1 MNMSSHTH
9 ALTIIDSAGIG
20 DLQRRALIVGAIGAV
35 VGGLGIILH
44 PGDFMPSWLI
54 GFLFFTGLSLGC
66 LGLLMLQH
74 MTGGQWGLVG
84 RRIFEAGARLLPL
97 AALFFIPIVI
107 FAPTLFL
114 WARPEAV
121 QADPIL
127 QFKAPYLNVPFFAIR
142 GAIYFVVW
150 LALAY
155 FLNKWSAD
163 QDAGVVA
170 QTEADTRRFRVI
182 SAPGLILYIILMS
195 LAAVDWMMSLDP
207 HWYSTIYGLI
217 AVVGQGLSA
226 LAFAVAV
233 LAILVAREPMN
244 QVLKARHFHDYGKL
258 MLAFVMLWAYFSFS
272 QFLIIWAGN
281 LPEEIPYYL
290 ERLRNGWQY
299 LSLALVFGHFIL
311 PFCLLL
317 SQDLKKRPKLLARIA
332 WFIVAIR
339 LYDLIWLV
347 APTFHHE
354 EGAFPISLANVGI
367 PVALG
372 GLWVYL
378 FAGQLQKRAL
388 LPVKDP
394 YFTDMLLHGNQ
405 GGH

>member
-1 MNMSSHTH
+1 MQTH
-9 ALTIIDSAGIG
+9 ALTTIDTAGIG
-20 DLQRRALIVGAIGAV
+20 RLQQRGLIVGAIGAV
-35 VGGLGIILH
+35 IGGLGVVLH
-44 PGDFMPSWLI
+44 PDQFMPSWLI
-54 GFLFFTGLSLGC
+54 GFLFFTGMSLGC
-66 LGLLMLQH
+66 LALLMLQH

-84 RRIFEAGARLLPL
+84 RRVFEAGSRLLPL
-97 AALFFIPIVI
+97 ALLFFIPIVI
-107 FAPTLFL
+107 FAPKLYL

-121 QADPIL
+121 QADAIL
-127 QFKAPYLNVPFFAIR
+127 QFKAPYLNVRFFAVR
-142 GAIYFVVW
+142 GVIYFLVW
-150 LALAY
+150 IGMAY
-155 FLNKWSAD
+155 LLNKWSD
-163 QDAGVVA
+163 QQDAGEVA
-170 QTEADTRRFRVI
+170 VTEADTRRFRVV
-182 SAPGLILYIILMS
+182 SAPGLIFYIILMS

-217 AVVGQGLSA
+217 AVVGQGLAVLS
-226 LAFAVAV
+226 FTVAV
-233 LAILVAREPMN
+233 LAILVAREPMIS
-244 QVLKARHFHDYGKL
+244 VLKARHFHDLGKL

-290 ERLRNGWQY
+290 ERLRGGWQY

-317 SQDLKKRPKLLARIA
+317 SQDLKKRPKLLARVA

-347 APTFHHE
+347 APTFNH
-354 EGAFPISLANVGI
+354 GGSWPISLANIGV
-367 PVALG
+367 PLALG

-378 FAGQLQKRAL
+378 FAAQLAKRPL
-388 LPVKDP
+388 LPVNDP
-394 YFTDMLLHGNQ
+394 YFKHMLLHGNQ

>member
-1 MNMSSHTH
+1 MQTH
-9 ALTIIDSAGIG
+9 ALTTIDTAGIAE
-20 DLQRRALIVGAIGAV
+20 LRRRGLIVGAAGAV
-35 VGGLGIILH
+35 AGVLGIVLH
-44 PGDFMPSWLI
+44 PDQFLPSWLI
-54 GFLFFTGLSLGC
+54 GFLFFTSMSLGC

-84 RRIFEAGARLLPL
+84 RRVFEAGSRLLPL

-107 FAPTLFL
+107 FAPKLYL
-114 WARPEAV
+114 WARLDAV

-127 QFKAPYLNVPFFAIR
+127 LFKAPYLNVPFFAIR

-150 LALAY
+150 LGMVY
-155 FLNKWSAD
+155 FLNKWSAQ
-163 QDAGVVA
+163 QDAGEVGT
-170 QTEADTRRFRVI
+170 TEADTRRFRVI
-182 SAPGLILYIILMS
+182 SAPGLLLYIILMS

-217 AVVGQGLSA
+217 TVVGQGLAA
-226 LAFAVAV
+226 LAFTVGV
-233 LAILVAREPMN
+233 LAIVVAREPMIS
-244 QVLKARHFHDYGKL
+244 VLKARHFHDYGKL

-290 ERLRNGWQY
+290 ERLQGGWQY
-299 LSLALVFGHFIL
+299 LSLLLVFGHFIL

-317 SQDLKKRPKLLARIA
+317 SQDLKKRPKLLARVA

-354 EGAFPISLANVGI
+354 GGLPIGLANIGV
-367 PVALG
+367 PLALG

-378 FAGQLQKRAL
+378 FAGQLQKRPL
-388 LPVKDP
+388 VPVNDP
-394 YFTDMLLHGNQ
+394 YFKDMLLHGNQ

>member
-1 MNMSSHTH
+1 MTMPTT
-9 ALTIIDSAGIG
+9 LTTMDTAGIAR
-20 DLQRRALIVGAIGAV
+20 LQQRALIVGAIGAV
-35 VGGLGIILH
+35 LGGLGIVLH
-44 PGDFMPSWLI
+44 PEQFMPSWLI

-66 LGLLMLQH
+66 LALLMLQH

-84 RRIFEAGARLLPL
+84 RRVFEAGSRLLPL
-97 AALFFIPIVI
+97 AALFFIPIVV
-107 FAPTLFL
+107 FAPNLYL

-121 QADPIL
+121 QADAIL
-127 QFKAPYLNVPFFAIR
+127 RFKAPYLNWTFFTIR
-142 GAIYFVVW
+142 GVIYFLVW
-150 LALAY
+150 IGMAY
-155 FLNKWSAD
+155 LLNKWSD
-163 QDAGVVA
+163 QQDAGEVA
-170 QTEADTRRFRVI
+170 QTEADTRRFRVV

-195 LAAVDWMMSLDP
+195 LASVDWMMSLDP

-226 LAFAVAV
+226 LAFTVAV
-233 LAILVAREPMN
+233 LAIVAAREPMN
-244 QVLKARHFHDYGKL
+244 AVLKARHFHDLGKL

-290 ERLRNGWQY
+290 ERLRGGWQY

-317 SQDLKKRPKLLARIA
+317 SQDLKKRPQLLARIA

-347 APTFHHE
+347 APTFNH
-354 EGAFPISLANVGI
+354 GGGFPISLANIGV
-367 PVALG
+367 PLALG

-378 FAGQLQKRAL
+378 FAAQLAKRPL
-388 LPVKDP
+388 LPVNDP
-394 YFTDMLLHGNQ
+394 YFKHMLLHGNQ